1 MNLRPRLL
9 VASLLLVA
17 AAGCATPAGV
27 PDRSASTRPEPALDR
42 PYGSPSE
49 SPTATGQGD
58 GGFGASALRP
68 PAGPPGFNGTP
79 R

>member
-1 MNLRPRLL
+1 MNRRPLLL
-9 VASLLLVA
+9 VASLLL